1 MSARYRLRRRLG
13 RGGMAEVFE
22 ATAIGERG
30 FERRVAVKRMLP
42 EIGRIH
48 DNGFLDEA
56 RIASNLHHANI
67 VAVLDYGIADGLPF
81 QVLELVDGIDLQS
94 ALALGKPLPPELVLH
109 VCTEVAYALCHAHE
123 ARAADGQPLGIVHR
137 DVKPANILV
146 SYDGDV
152 KLGDFG
158 IALAR
163 DRLQRTEVG
172 VAKGTREFMSPEQ
185 WVAGEVDARSDVFSL
200 GCVLYAL
207 VTGDSAMG
215 RTRAE
220 ELLEGQELTLDKP
233 LPEDV
238 APIVARA
245 TRRQKRERYPTAAAM
260 AEALGAATQ
269 KRVQQPPKALLQ
281 KWMRELKPLADAQ
294 PREPV
299 ETELALDE
307 KKGEKQFRTQVVK
320 ARRGR
325 WWMTGA
331 AAALVAGGGV
341 VAWWTHANVSVIN
354 DGAEVGRADLA
365 AAVVNAEPPRPAD
378 APVSDLPRV
387 AVKPRPHPHPPAT
400 APRASAP
407 VAPARTPVAPPPAPV
422 SATGHLLVGGEGA
435 LRAEIRIDG
444 SSRGFAPKLLEL
456 PAGPH
461 EVELVLGDGSRLKK
475 QITLAES
482 NTPSSP
488 LRWLVP

>member
-22 ATAIGERG
+22 ATAMGERG

-48 DNGFLDEA
+48 DDGFLDEA
-56 RIASNLHHANI
+56 RIASTLHHANI

-94 ALALGKPLPPELVLH
+94 ALALGRPLPPELVLH
-109 VCTEVAYALCHAHE
+109 VCTEVAYALSHAHE
-123 ARAADGQPLGIVHR
+123 ARAPDGQPLGIVHR

-172 VAKGTREFMSPEQ
+172 IAKGTREFMSPEQ

-207 VTGDSAMG
+207 LTGDSPMG

-220 ELLEGQELTLDKP
+220 ELLEGQELTFDKP

-238 APIVARA
+238 ASIVARA

-260 AEALGAATQ
+260 AEALSAALQ
-269 KRVQQPPKALLQ
+269 KRVQEAPKALLQ

-294 PREPV
+294 PKELV
-299 ETELALDE
+299 EAELALDE
-307 KKGEKQFRTQVVK
+307 NEGKKQLRTQVGK
-320 ARRGR
+320 ARRSR
-325 WWMTGA
+325 WWMTAA
-331 AAALVAGGGV
+331 AAALVAGGGI
-341 VAWWTHANVSVIN
+341 VASWPRAKVSIINNGAPVSSADRTHAVVT
-354 DGAEVGRADLA
+354 A
-365 AAVVNAEPPRPAD
+365 APPQPSL
-378 APVSDLPRV
+378 APVSDPPRV
-387 AVKPRPHPHPPAT
+387 AAKPKSRPHPPTT
-400 APRASAP
+400 ALRASAP
-407 VAPARTPVAPPPAPV
+407 VPPPPV
-422 SATGHLLVGGEGA
+422 PISAATGHFLVGGEGA
-435 LRAEIRIDG
+435 LRAEIWIDG
-444 SSRGFAPKLLEL
+444 RSRGFAPKLLEL

-461 EVELVLGDGSRLKK
+461 EVELLLGTGSRLRR

-482 NTPSSP
+482 HTPSSP

>member
-22 ATAIGERG
+22 ATAMGERG

-67 VAVLDYGIADGLPF
+67 VSVLDYGIADGLPF

-109 VCTEVAYALCHAHE
+109 VCTEVAYALSHAHE
-123 ARAADGQPLGIVHR
+123 ARAPDGQPLGIVHR

-172 VAKGTREFMSPEQ
+172 IAKGTREFMSPEQ
-185 WVAGEVDARSDVFSL
+185 WVAGDVDARSDVFAL

-207 VTGDSAMG
+207 LTGDSPMG

-220 ELLEGQELTLDKP
+220 ELLEGQELTFEKQ
-233 LPEDV
+233 LPDDE
-238 APIVARA
+238 AAIVARA

-260 AEALGAATQ
+260 GEALGAVLQ

-281 KWMRELKPLADAQ
+281 KWMRELKPLADTQ
-294 PREPV
+294 PKELV
-299 ETELALDE
+299 DAELASDE
-307 KKGEKQFRTQVVK
+307 KPGEKKLRTQVVK
-320 ARRGR
+320 TSRSR
-325 WWMTGA
+325 WWMAGA
-331 AAALVAGGGV
+331 AAALLAGGGV
-341 VAWWTHANVSVIN
+341 AAWWPRARVSVRN
-354 DGAEVGRADLA
+354 DGAVVSSVNRAP
-365 AAVVNAEPPRPAD
+365 AVATAEPPRPSE
-378 APVSDLPRV
+378 APIANPPRV
-387 AVKPRPHPHPPAT
+387 AVKPKSHPHPSAP

-407 VAPARTPVAPPPAPV
+407 VAVSPAPV
-422 SATGHLLVGGEGA
+422 TVTGHLLVGGEGA
-435 LRAEIRIDG
+435 LRAEIWIDG

-461 EVELVLGDGSRLKK
+461 EVELSLGNGSRLKK
-475 QITLAES
+475 RINLAES

-488 LRWLVP
+488 LRWIVP

>member
-22 ATAIGERG
+22 AVASGERG
-30 FERRVAVKRMLP
+30 FARTVALKRMLP

-48 DNGFLDEA
+48 DDAFLDEA
-56 RIASNLHHANI
+56 RIASHLHHANI
-67 VAVLDYGIADGLPF
+67 VSVLDYGIADGLPF
-81 QVLELVDGIDLQS
+81 QVLELVDGLDLQS
-94 ALALGKPLPPELVLH
+94 ALALGAPLPPELALH

-123 ARAADGQPLGIVHR
+123 ACAPDGQPLGIVHR

-158 IALAR
+158 IAFAR

-172 VAKGTREFMSPEQ
+172 IAKGTREFMSPEQ

-207 VTGDSAMG
+207 LTGDSLMG

-220 ELLEGQELTLDKP
+220 ELLEGRELTFDKP
-233 LPEDV
+233 LPDDV

-245 TRRQKRERYPTAAAM
+245 TRRQKRDRFATAAAM
-260 AEALGAATQ
+260 ADELGAALQ
-269 KRVQQPPKALLQ
+269 KRVQQPPKVLLQ
-281 KWMRELKPLADAQ
+281 KWMRRLEPLADARQ
-294 PREPV
+294 KELV
-299 ETELALDE
+299 DAELALDD
-307 KKGEKQFRTQVVK
+307 KRGEKQFLTQAPQ
-320 ARRGR
+320 ARRSR
-325 WWMTGA
+325 WWIVGA
-331 AAALVAGGGV
+331 AVALTGGGV
-341 VAWWTHANVSVIN
+341 VAWWP
-354 DGAEVGRADLA
+354 RA
-365 AAVVNAEPPRPAD
+365 AD
-378 APVSDLPRV
+378 APPVVHKAETAPPSQTSPPSETPPPSQVAVAAPPPVAAKPKPHPRSPAARRV
-387 AVKPRPHPHPPAT
+387 AASVTPAPVPAT
-400 APRASAP
+400 AS
-407 VAPARTPVAPPPAPV
+407 
-422 SATGHLLVGGEGA
+422 GYLLVSGQGA
-435 LRAEIRIDG
+435 LRAEVWIDG

-456 PAGPH
+456 PAGAH
-461 EVELVLGDGSRLKK
+461 EVELRLGNGSRLDKR
-475 QITLAES
+475 ITLGES